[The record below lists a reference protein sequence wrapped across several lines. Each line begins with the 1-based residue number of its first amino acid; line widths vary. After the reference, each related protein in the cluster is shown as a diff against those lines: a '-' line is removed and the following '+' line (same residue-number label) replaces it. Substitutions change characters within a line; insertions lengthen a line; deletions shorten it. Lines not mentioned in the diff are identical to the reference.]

1 MQANKATPEARKDL
15 EKWLQSPGLESGK
28 LSKTAM
34 DDLHWLQNSP
44 DLSSVSIDPEKKSA
58 RTRTSESFSKDSA
71 VERPAAGG
79 GDRGGGGGGGGVGFL
94 ALFGCASK
102 RK

>member
-1 MQANKATPEARKDL
+1 MQANKATPEAKRDL
-15 EKWLQSPGLESGK
+15 EKWLQSPGFESGK
-28 LSKTAM
+28 PSKTAM

-58 RTRTSESFSKDSA
+58 RTRTSESFSKDTSMEA
-71 VERPAAGG
+71 LAAEGS
-79 GDRGGGGGGGGVGFL
+79 RGGGGGGGFF

-102 RK
+102 KK